1 VRLGHG
7 AEACR
12 DVQLFGR
19 RFQKRRQIRPV
30 HTTARLLAV
39 ARRRIERDL
48 ARLRASILRNDRAG
62 AFEHDS
68 ILLTDHRRMLA
79 KIGRAVRAQTP
90 DASGSDRYGEADRF
104 TVLIE
109 QRDRDVRRLVGD
121 IRKDD

>member
-1 VRLGHG
+1 MTRLCSFP
-7 AEACR
+7 AR
-12 DVQLFGR
+12 PYPR
-19 RFQKRRQIRPV
+19 RCGTRGTVP
-30 HTTARLLAV
+30 
-39 ARRRIERDL
+39 
-48 ARLRASILRNDRAG
+48 RLRASILRNDRAG